1 MTEGII
7 KEGLPQSIETPQYFD
22 ETNPLFARVMG
33 MTNLAVA
40 IFDQN
45 LNLKFYNE
53 MALQYFEVEDAD
65 FDKNQS
71 FTDIAKTFSS
81 SQTTDILGP
90 LQVQGFI
97 ENSSDDTDNTTNE
110 VKLTTRK
117 GLRLHIKRKTLDGL
131 NIITA
136 QDITENYIRNQTLS
150 IALETGQAG
159 YFNYNIKTNKSLSQ
173 SSNSLVL
180 GFFFN
185 PGISLISKN
194 RVIAADNKRGF
205 ISGK

>member
-7 KEGLPQSIETPQYFD
+7 KEDLPQSIETPQYFD

-97 ENSSDDTDNTTNE
+97 ENSSDAVSYTH
-110 VKLTTRK
+110 LTLPT
-117 GLRLHIKRKTLDGL
+117 I
-131 NIITA
+131 
-136 QDITENYIRNQTLS
+136 YS
-150 IALETGQAG
+150 
-159 YFNYNIKTNKSLSQ
+159 
-173 SSNSLVL
+173 V
-180 GFFFN
+180 
-185 PGISLISKN
+185 
-194 RVIAADNKRGF
+194 
-205 ISGK
+205 